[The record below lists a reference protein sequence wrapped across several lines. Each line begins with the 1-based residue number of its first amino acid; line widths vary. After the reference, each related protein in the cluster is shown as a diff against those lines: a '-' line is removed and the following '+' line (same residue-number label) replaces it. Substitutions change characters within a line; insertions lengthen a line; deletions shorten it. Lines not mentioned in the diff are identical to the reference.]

1 MKNYRPNKI
10 VLGFIFVFA
19 FFVFKS
25 DIIPENSHQVQRT
38 VQITNCSD
46 FSDIQ
51 FVGYITG
58 PMADENDFYLIEDD
72 QLLHKGYKFNSLYVF
87 GIKKTRL
94 TELGGVENLT
104 EDYVLEKVEPG
115 AILSSATLYVDNSS
129 MLEKDEIYYEME
141 KISEDVFIANLKTQ
155 ISYFSDNTKDI
166 EKY

>member
-87 GIKKTRL
+87 GIKKNRL
-94 TELGGVENLT
+94 AELGGVENLT

>member
-87 GIKKTRL
+87 GIKKNRL

>member
-10 VLGFIFVFA
+10 VLGFIFLFA
-19 FFVFKS
+19 FVVLKS

-46 FSDIQ
+46 FPDIQ

-72 QLLHKGYKFNSLYVF
+72 LLLHKGYKFNSLYVF
-87 GIKKTRL
+87 GIKKNSL
-94 TELGGVENLT
+94 TELGGIENLT
-104 EDYVLEKVEPG
+104 EDYVLEKVDPG
-115 AILSSATLYVDNSS
+115 AILSSATLYIDNSS

-141 KISEDVFIANLKTQ
+141 KISEDVFVAKLKTQ

-166 EKY
+166 EEY